1 MAEQVQDWVEEMVS
15 VAGTELMFIKGG
27 TGRPLLVL
35 HEELGHPGW
44 LKWHAALAR
53 DHTLF
58 IPWQPG
64 FGKSPKL
71 DWIMNI
77 RDLAIFYSR
86 VLRERELVPI
96 DVIGF
101 SLGGWIAAE
110 MAANHAQQ
118 FRRMV
123 LVGAVGIKPPQGE
136 IMDVFIR
143 PARVFLDASVL
154 NPKETPE
161 FATLYGGEQ
170 TPEQFEAWDDARA
183 EVGRLAWAPYLY
195 NPSLPHLLEGV
206 SDLSTLLVW
215 GAQDAIVPLSA
226 GEVYKQSIPGAEL
239 VVLEGCGH
247 HPEIEKSDQF
257 ITLVQKF
264 LG

>member
-1 MAEQVQDWVEEMVS
+1 MAAQRQDWVEETVPI
-15 VAGTELMFIKGG
+15 AGTELVFIRGG

-44 LKWHAALAR
+44 LKWHATLAR
-53 DHTLF
+53 DHTLL
-58 IPWQPG
+58 IPLQPG

-86 VLRERELVPI
+86 VLRERDLVPI
-96 DVIGF
+96 DVMGF

-118 FRRMV
+118 FRRLV
-123 LVGAVGIKPPQGE
+123 LVGPAGIKPPQGE
-136 IMDVFIR
+136 IKDLFII
-143 PARVFLDASVL
+143 PARKFLDASVL
-154 NPKETPE
+154 NPGETPE
-161 FATLYGGEQ
+161 FAALHGGEQ
-170 TPEQFEAWDDARA
+170 TPEQFEAWEDART

-206 SDLSTLLVW
+206 SGLPTLLIW
-215 GAQDAIVPLSA
+215 GAQDEIVPLSA

-239 VVLEGCGH
+239 RVFQGCGH
-247 HPEIEKSDQF
+247 RPEIEKSSEF
-257 ITLVQKF
+257 ITLVRQF